1 MDSLRRAYAFL
12 IGHSLYS
19 ALASNEHTAI
29 GNQRGV
35 HIRGLHAPS
44 DEYCRTI
51 GVRVRLIVP
60 QVVPYPIPLDNPPV
74 PDEFSA
80 EKFRQIAADAGVET
94 EVDIRY
100 CRDRTVMLKE
110 TLKPGAIVV
119 MADNRLASKLRSNR
133 NHVLLCKK
141 PASTALRSIS
151 LWFLY
156 DFFMRWYIS

>member
-1 MDSLRRAYAFL
+1 MPSLSAIPYIRRWPQMNTPTLEINVVFTSADSTRQAMNTAAR
-12 IGHSLYS
+12 
-19 ALASNEHTAI
+19 LAAD
-29 GNQRGV
+29 
-35 HIRGLHAPS
+35 L
-44 DEYCRTI
+44 

-80 EKFRQIAADAGVET
+80 EKFRQIAADAGVEA

-141 PASTALRSIS
+141 PAPTALRSIS

>member
-1 MDSLRRAYAFL
+1 MPSLSAIPYIRRWPQMNTPTLEINVVFTSADSTRQTINTAAR
-12 IGHSLYS
+12 
-19 ALASNEHTAI
+19 LAAD
-29 GNQRGV
+29 
-35 HIRGLHAPS
+35 L
-44 DEYCRTI
+44 

>member
-1 MDSLRRAYAFL
+1 MPSLSAIPYIRRWPQMNTPTLEINVVFTSADSTRQTINTAAR
-12 IGHSLYS
+12 
-19 ALASNEHTAI
+19 LAAD
-29 GNQRGV
+29 
-35 HIRGLHAPS
+35 L
-44 DEYCRTI
+44 

-80 EKFRQIAADAGVET
+80 EKFRQIAADAGVES